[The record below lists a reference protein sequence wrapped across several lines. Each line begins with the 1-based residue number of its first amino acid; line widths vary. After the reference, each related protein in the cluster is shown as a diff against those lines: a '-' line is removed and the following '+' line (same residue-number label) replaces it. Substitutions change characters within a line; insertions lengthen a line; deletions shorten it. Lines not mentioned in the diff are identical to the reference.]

1 MATLGDKRRQFAKML
16 GLLQHYI
23 LFLGID
29 YALDEGKRCKDC
41 PNTHPNSVH
50 KVGLGQDVL
59 LYGPGGSYPHPS
71 AARLYAELHDFWDLI
86 GGAERIADD
95 LNHFSLEHNGVR

>member
-1 MATLGDKRRQFAKML
+1 MTLGDRRRRFAKML
-16 GLLQHYI
+16 CLLQHYI
-23 LFLGID
+23 EFLGIE

-59 LYGPGGSYPHPS
+59 IYGPGGAYPHPG
-71 AARLYAELHDFWDLI
+71 AAVIYSQLHDFWDFI
-86 GGAERIADD
+86 GGAKRIEDD
-95 LNHFSLEHNGVR
+95 LNHFSLEWQGVR